1 MGANNRTEKVKF
13 YIRNFMKWHEK
24 GYKVP
29 EIAEICKISCGH
41 AYGVLQEVADLNG
54 VERDELL
61 LVKSWHKSQSG
72 NSDRAVKPLVD
83 GEELN
88 LQFQKTVND
97 IDNIIKKID
106 SMIGE

>member
-13 YIRNFMKWHEK
+13 YIRNFMKWHDK

-29 EIAEICKISCGH
+29 EIAKICKISCGH
-41 AYGVLQEVADLNG
+41 AYDVLQEVADLNG

-61 LVKSWHKSQSG
+61 HKSQSG
-72 NSDRAVKPLVD
+72 NSDRAIKPLVD

>member
-13 YIRNFMKWHEK
+13 YIRNFMKWHDK
-24 GYKVP
+24 GYKVS
-29 EIAEICKISCGH
+29 EIAKICKISCGH

-54 VERDELL
+54 VKRDELL